1 MGKKFFATLIVA
13 VVVTFASYNIYQS
26 QNVVALSDL
35 ALANVEALADGES
48 SSDCYATICNKNCKI
63 GNITYTYKST
73 SPCSCSLCT
82 GD

>member
-1 MGKKFFATLIVA
+1 MALIIA
-13 VVVTFASYNIYQS
+13 VVVTFAGYNIYQS
-26 QNVVALSDL
+26 QNAVVLSDL
-35 ALANVEALADGES
+35 ALANVEALANDGES
-48 SSDCYATICNKNCKI
+48 SSDCYATICNKNCKT